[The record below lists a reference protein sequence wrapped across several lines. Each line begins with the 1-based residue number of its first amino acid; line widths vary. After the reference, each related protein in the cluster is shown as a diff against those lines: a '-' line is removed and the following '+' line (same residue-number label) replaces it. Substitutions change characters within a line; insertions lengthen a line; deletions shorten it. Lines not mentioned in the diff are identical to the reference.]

1 MSLLEKVRTGHNLWK
16 SKKNKSR
23 KESIAKIDKSKP
35 PRTGLAKVVYGIFVT
50 LVWGVILLIPLVIYY
65 AYDLPDISS
74 IGKADTNATMM
85 VADRSG
91 GVIATYGNV
100 FGEWLEYEEM
110 PPVQIEAVIAT
121 EDRRFFDHQ
130 GVDFRGLGRAFIN
143 NLVAG
148 RMVEGGSTISQ
159 QLAKNLYLSSNKTF
173 KRKVQEL
180 LLSFWLEMK
189 LDKQEI
195 LTIYLNRVYFGSGAY
210 GIDAA
215 SRIIFGHSAKELT
228 LTEAAML
235 AGMLKGPALY
245 SPLRDVERAY
255 ERTSIVLDNMVTVGF
270 IDQPTAE
277 IAKKRSVNIKSSVT
291 GGDVRYFTDWIVEQV
306 PDLIGTVT
314 EPIIIH
320 TTLVPEMQQM
330 ASNAVRQILN
340 RQERLEDLQAALV
353 SMDHDGAVRAL
364 IGGRDY
370 NESQFNRAVQA
381 QRQPGSAFK
390 LFVYLAALEAGYGPE
405 TIMRDSPII
414 LDDWSPNNYGG
425 EFIGEVTL
433 EEAFAKSINT
443 VAVKLSERI
452 NRTNVINMTERLG
465 IKSPLTEEPSLALGT
480 SEVNL
485 LELTSAYSV
494 VARGGLETKPYG
506 IVEIQNSSGKILYRH
521 MPGPEKRLLTEEVA
535 YTMHSMLQNV
545 VATGTARSA
554 LMDFPVAGKTGTTQ
568 DYKDALFVGYG
579 KNMINGVW
587 VGKDDSTPMQGV
599 TGGGTPAHIWKNF
612 MYRVSLG
619 RNDATLDTPDVRPRN
634 KPEI

>member
-1 MSLLEKVRTGHNLWK
+1 MWK
-16 SKKNKSR
+16 SKKNSSR
-23 KESIAKIDKSKP
+23 KKTITNAKKTRPK
-35 PRTGLAKVVYGIFVT
+35 RKGLAKFVYGFFVT
-50 LVWGVILLIPLVIYY
+50 LVWGTILLIPLVIYY
-65 AYDLPDISS
+65 AYDLPDISN
-74 IGKADTNATMM
+74 IDRADTKSTMM
-85 VADRSG
+85 VVDRG
-91 GVIATYGNV
+91 GNVIATYGNV
-100 FGEWLEYEEM
+100 FGEWLEFKDI
-110 PPVQIEAVIAT
+110 PSAQIDAVIAT

-130 GVDFRGLGRAFIN
+130 GVDFRGLGRAAVN
-143 NLVAG
+143 NLIAG

-159 QLAKNLYLSSNKTF
+159 QLAKNLYLNSSRTF

-180 LLSFWLEMK
+180 LLSFWLEVK

-195 LTIYLNRVYFGSGAY
+195 LTIYLNRVYFGAGAY

-215 SRIIFGHSAKELT
+215 SRTIFGHSARELT

-255 ERTSIVLDNMVTVGF
+255 ERTSIVLDNMVTVGY
-270 IDQPTAE
+270 IDQPTAFA
-277 IAKKRSVNIKSSVT
+277 AKKDSVNIRSSAT
-291 GGDVRYFTDWIVEQV
+291 GGDVRYFTDWVVEQV
-306 PDLIGTVT
+306 PDLIGTVN

-320 TTLVPEMQQM
+320 TTMVPEMQQM
-330 ASNAVRQILN
+330 AASSVRQILN
-340 RQERLEDLQAALV
+340 RQERFDDMQAALV
-353 SMDHDGAVRAL
+353 SMDYDGAVRAL
-364 IGGRDY
+364 IGGKDY
-370 NESQFNRAVQA
+370 GESQFNRAVQA

-390 LFVYLAALEAGYGPE
+390 LFVYLAALEAGFGPE
-405 TIMRDSPII
+405 SVMRDSPII
-414 LDDWSPNNYGG
+414 LNEWSPKNYSG
-425 EFIGEVTL
+425 EFVGDVTL
-433 EEAFAKSINT
+433 EDAFAKSINT

-452 NRTNVINMTERLG
+452 NRSNVIDMSERMGVL
-465 IKSPLTEEPSLALGT
+465 SPLNPEPSLALGT

-494 VARGGLETKPYG
+494 IARGGIETKPYG
-506 IVEIQNSSGKILYRH
+506 IVEIQNSSGQILYRH
-521 MPGPEKRLLTEEVA
+521 MPGPEVRILDQEIS

-579 KNMINGVW
+579 QNMINGVW
-587 VGKDDSTPMQGV
+587 VGKDDSTPMLGV

-619 RNDATLDTPDVRPRN
+619 RNDATLETPNVRPRN
-634 KPEI
+634 KPEV

>member
-1 MSLLEKVRTGHNLWK
+1 MFA
-16 SKKNKSR
+16 KKNKPQKSR
-23 KESIAKIDKSKP
+23 KETIAKVDKTKP
-35 PRTGLAKVVYGIFVT
+35 PRRGFAKVFYSLFVV
-50 LVWGVILLIPLVIYY
+50 LVWGLILLVPLVIYY
-65 AYDLPDISS
+65 AYDLPDISN
-74 IGKADTNATMM
+74 IDKANSETTMM
-85 VADRSG
+85 VMGRDG
-91 GVIATYGNV
+91 KVISTYGDV
-100 FGEWLEYEEM
+100 FGEWLDYEEM
-110 PPVQIEAVIAT
+110 PPEQIEAVIAT
-121 EDRRFFDHQ
+121 EDRRFFDHK
-130 GVDFRGLGRAFIN
+130 GVDFRGLGRAVLN
-143 NLVAG
+143 NLIAG

-159 QLAKNLYLSSNKTF
+159 QLAKNLYLNSNRTF

-180 LLSFWLEMK
+180 LISFLLEMK

-195 LTIYLNRVYFGSGAY
+195 LTIYLNRAYFGAGAY

-215 SRIIFGHSAKELT
+215 SRTIFDHGAKDLT

-245 SPLRDVERAY
+245 SPLRDVQRAY
-255 ERTSIVLDNMVTVGF
+255 ARTSIVLDNMVTVGY

-277 IAKKRSVNIKSSVT
+277 IAKKRSVNIKSSAA
-291 GGDVRYFTDWIVEQV
+291 GGDVRYFTDWIIEQV
-306 PDLIGTVT
+306 PGLIGQVN

-330 ASNAVRQILN
+330 AANSVRQILN
-340 RQERLEDLQAALV
+340 RQEGHEDTQAALV
-353 SMDHDGAVRAL
+353 SMDLDGAVRAL
-364 IGGRDY
+364 VGGKDY
-370 NESQFNRAVQA
+370 SVSQFNRAVQA

-390 LFVYLAALEAGYGPE
+390 LFVYLAALEAGYGPM

-414 LDDWSPNNYGG
+414 LNDWSPKNYSGT
-425 EFIGEVTL
+425 FIGDVTL

-452 NRTNVINMTERLG
+452 DRNSVVDMTKKLG
-465 IKSPLTEEPSLALGT
+465 IKSPLTAEPSLALGT
-480 SEVNL
+480 SELNL

-506 IVEIQNSSGKILYRH
+506 IVEIQNSSGQILYRH
-521 MPGPEKRLLTEEVA
+521 MPGPDVRILDEEVA

-568 DYKDALFVGYG
+568 NYKDAVFVGYG
-579 KNMINGVW
+579 RDMINGVW

-619 RNDATLDTPDVRPRN
+619 RNDATLDTPNVRPRS
-634 KPEI
+634 KPVQQP